1 MSAKEEQLVIKE
13 DNTKVIETGMAFNVR
28 LTLTNFI
35 NEKKD
40 AGKESNIRNCI
51 LIADTILVTASC
63 AEALT

>member
-1 MSAKEEQLVIKE
+1 
-13 DNTKVIETGMAFNVR
+13 MAFNVR

-51 LIADTILVTASC
+51 LIADTILVTASG

>member
-51 LIADTILVTASC
+51 LIADTILVTASG